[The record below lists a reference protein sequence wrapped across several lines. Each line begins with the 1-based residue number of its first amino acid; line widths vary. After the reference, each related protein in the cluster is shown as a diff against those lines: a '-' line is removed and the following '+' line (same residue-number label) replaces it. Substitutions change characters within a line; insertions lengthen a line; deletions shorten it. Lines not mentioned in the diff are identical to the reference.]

1 MKALHFLKLMGLCL
15 ALLSLST
22 CKKYPEG
29 GFVKQTCKH
38 LFGSNKIGSNKTWKL
53 KKYEVNGIDSTYL
66 IQGANSIPDFYEKFV
81 TFKYSIFEVSPKF
94 EATTFLWKF
103 KGTVDDLEK
112 KLNIGLFQ
120 NPTKED
126 SIQCK
131 IIDNINYC
139 NRNILAPELNSVGK
153 KWYIKKLTRTELV
166 IETNWNLKNNYKITL
181 TC

>member
-38 LFGSNKIGSNKTWKL
+38 LFGSNKVGSSKTWKL
-53 KKYEVNGIDSTYL
+53 KRYEVNGIDSTYL

-81 TFKYSIFEVSPKF
+81 TFKFKDNDGSPHIESK
-94 EATTFLWKF
+94 TFTYEY
-103 KGTVDDLEK
+103 GGSVDDTNKQL
-112 KLNIGLFQ
+112 LIGMK
-120 NPTKED
+120 NPTTPLD
-126 SIQCK
+126 SSQCK
-131 IIDNINYC
+131 IINSQTYC
-139 NRNILAPELNSVGK
+139 VRNLLYPEYNSYGK
-153 KWYIKKLTRTELV
+153 LWNIKKLTKSELI

>member
-1 MKALHFLKLMGLCL
+1 MKALHFLKIMGLCL

-38 LFGSNKIGSNKTWKL
+38 LFGSNKVGSSKTWKL
-53 KKYEVNGIDSTYL
+53 KRYEVNGIDSTYL

-81 TFKYSIFEVSPKF
+81 TFKLTKEDVTPKF
-94 EATTFLWKF
+94 AANTFLHNYAGTIGKAYKIMLFAYDWK
-103 KGTVDDLEK
+103 T
-112 KLNIGLFQ
+112 Q
-120 NPTKED
+120 ED

-131 IIDNINYC
+131 TINNIQYC
-139 NRNILAPELNSVGK
+139 QRNIFFPEFLTRNPE
-153 KWYIKKLTRTELV
+153 WNIKKLTSKELILSV
-166 IETNWNLKNNYKITL
+166 TLKNTYKITL